1 MAAGNV
7 WTFFDF
13 LCHSWN
19 KCLVQTPCT
28 LHLNLIIY
36 RGCMMVM
43 QLTWT
48 MEAFTWYKFLMTLS
62 RAHHMSMYDD
72 SLIVPVTG
80 P

>member
-1 MAAGNV
+1 
-7 WTFFDF
+7 
-13 LCHSWN
+13 
-19 KCLVQTPCT
+19 
-28 LHLNLIIY
+28 
-36 RGCMMVM
+36 MMVM

-72 SLIVPVTG
+72 SLPVPVTG